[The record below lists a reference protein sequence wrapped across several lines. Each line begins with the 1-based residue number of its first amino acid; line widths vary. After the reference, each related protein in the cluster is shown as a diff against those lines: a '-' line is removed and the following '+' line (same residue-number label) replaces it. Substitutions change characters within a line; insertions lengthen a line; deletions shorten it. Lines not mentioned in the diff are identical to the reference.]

1 MIASASKELIAER
14 VLQERVD
21 TKFVFREQNRDALL
35 TSLDGDYAV
44 VLASGQPDARY
55 ETVYFDTDDYL
66 CLREHHRGR
75 RARYKVRI
83 RHHVDR
89 SQSFLEVKEKRNN
102 NATFK
107 YRLPIP
113 FRTETLDDDA
123 LQFIAEHARVPVQR
137 LQQSI
142 RIHFRRMTLVGIK
155 THERITLDTQLWFSG
170 GDNESKLSEGVI
182 AEVKQGRFN
191 ARSPIIRALR
201 GIGAMQLSVSKYCT
215 AAQLLLPSF
224 PLKRYRPRLRLL
236 RTQFD
241 G

>member
-1 MIASASKELIAER
+1 
-14 VLQERVD
+14 
-21 TKFVFREQNRDALL
+21 
-35 TSLDGDYAV
+35 
-44 VLASGQPDARY
+44 
-55 ETVYFDTDDYL
+55 
-66 CLREHHRGR
+66 
-75 RARYKVRI
+75 
-83 RHHVDR
+83 
-89 SQSFLEVKEKRNN
+89 
-102 NATFK
+102 
-107 YRLPIP
+107 
-113 FRTETLDDDA
+113 
-123 LQFIAEHARVPVQR
+123 
-137 LQQSI
+137 
-142 RIHFRRMTLVGIK
+142 MTLVGIK